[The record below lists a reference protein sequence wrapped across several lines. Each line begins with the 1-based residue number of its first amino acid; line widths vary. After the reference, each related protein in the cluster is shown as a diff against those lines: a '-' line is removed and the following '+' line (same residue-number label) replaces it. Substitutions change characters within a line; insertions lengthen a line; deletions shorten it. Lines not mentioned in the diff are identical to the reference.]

1 MARAA
6 VAVRTGRPLH
16 SCCGGAPSGV
26 VDGKLAY
33 DLYGDRWSRF
43 TFLIYLNDDF
53 DGGATTFYTP
63 SERPPD
69 APPDAKLLCCIL
81 QRTTPCVRPMQARK
95 SARCARVVLRHTQ
108 RHMDGQVPPPC
119 TREGRGGPSPG
130 AYAKGAS
137 ADPVQM
143 KPG

>member
-16 SCCGGAPSGV
+16 ASCCGGAPSGV

-33 DLYGDRWSRF
+33 DVYGDRWSRF

-63 SERPPD
+63 SERPPTC
-69 APPDAKLLCCIL
+69 A
-81 QRTTPCVRPMQARK
+81 
-95 SARCARVVLRHTQ
+95 ARCAACMQLSCV
-108 RHMDGQVPPPC
+108 
-119 TREGRGGPSPG
+119 
-130 AYAKGAS
+130 AS
-137 ADPVQM
+137 
-143 KPG
+143 